1 VGVGR
6 SDVYGQ
12 HHRPNSLERRLIV
25 VLVDGTVTT
34 SAVSSETTSGGDEPF
49 GEDVSVVLAVRVE
62 DEEDECEGD
71 LGSARDQ
78 LMFIMASRGSHLHV
92 KNSVSDDL
100 GVDRD
105 LVGSLGQSPNDGVCG
120 PKTGCQ
126 LRMINDKAGGL
137 TQQSSK

>member
-71 LGSARDQ
+71 LG
-78 LMFIMASRGSHLHV
+78 
-92 KNSVSDDL
+92 
-100 GVDRD
+100 
-105 LVGSLGQSPNDGVCG
+105 
-120 PKTGCQ
+120 KTGESA
-126 LRMINDKAGGL
+126 DVYYGVKKEPL
-137 TQQSSK
+137 TRQEYHKR

>member
-49 GEDVSVVLAVRVE
+49 GEDVSVVLAVRVK

-78 LMFIMASRGSHLHV
+78 LM
-92 KNSVSDDL
+92 
-100 GVDRD
+100 
-105 LVGSLGQSPNDGVCG
+105 
-120 PKTGCQ
+120 
-126 LRMINDKAGGL
+126 
-137 TQQSSK
+137 